1 VSDLNDLIIR
11 YRKFTHERDWQQF
24 HDPRSLILALVG
36 EVGELAELF
45 QWRGPQIADA
55 ADSNSEL
62 NRRASEE
69 IADVLLYLVRLS
81 DELNIDLLDAAHK
94 KLSAA
99 EQRFPAYAF
108 KGQAPDKTQ

>member
-1 VSDLNDLIIR
+1 MSDLNDLIIR
-11 YRKFTHERDWQQF
+11 YREFTRERDWEQF

-45 QWRGPQIADA
+45 QWPGPQIAEA
-55 ADSNSEL
+55 ADSTSEL

-69 IADVLLYLVRLS
+69 ISDVLLYLIRLS
-81 DELNIDLLDAAHK
+81 DVLNIDPLQAAHK

-99 EQRFPAYAF
+99 AQRFPTQAF
-108 KGQAPDKTQ
+108 KGLAPDKTQ